1 MQTFGGLPSVP
12 AGHPGVVVIGGGVI
26 GSAVATYLRLG
37 GASVTVIER
46 DPTYATAS
54 SSLSA
59 SSIRQQFSQPVNIA
73 LSQYGI
79 AFLRDPAAH
88 LSVDGDAPALAL
100 REPGYLYLASPAGVD
115 RLQANHA
122 VQRASGVQV
131 ALLDPT
137 ALRARF
143 PWLNMDGVALG
154 SLGLDGEG
162 WFDGPAL
169 AAAFRRKARSLG
181 AAWVHGEAVALER
194 DGPRVAAVRL
204 RDSTCIPCGA
214 VVNAAGPH
222 ARAVA
227 AMAGVALPVEARRRC
242 VFVFTCPD
250 ALPGCPLV
258 IGTTGV
264 WWRPEGDR
272 FIAGWSPPDDAEDFG
287 LDVDHALFDEVI
299 WPALAARVPAF
310 ERVRGAGAWAGHYE
324 FNTFDHNALLGP
336 HPDVPNLHFA
346 NGFSGHGMQQ
356 APGVGR
362 GIAELVLHGAYRTLD
377 LSALSV
383 ARVAAGRPLL
393 ERNVI

>member
-1 MQTFGGLPSVP
+1 
-12 AGHPGVVVIGGGVI
+12 VI
-26 GSAVATYLRLG
+26 GSAVATHLRLG
-37 GASVTVIER
+37 GAAVTVVER
-46 DPTYATAS
+46 DPTYAAAS

-79 AFLRDPAAH
+79 AFLRDAAAQ
-88 LSVDGDAPALAL
+88 LSVDGDAPALGL
-100 REPGYLYLASPAGVD
+100 REPGYLYLAGPGGADVL
-115 RLQANHA
+115 RANHA
-122 VQRASGVQV
+122 VQRAAGVQA
-131 ALLDPT
+131 ALLDLDL
-137 ALRARF
+137 LRARF
-143 PWLNMDGVALG
+143 PWLCTDGLALG

-181 AAWVHGEAVALER
+181 ASWVQGDAVALER
-194 DGPRVAAVRL
+194 DGPRVSAVRL
-204 RDSTCIPCGA
+204 RDGTRIPCGA

-227 AMAGVALPVEARRRC
+227 SMAGVVLPVEARRRC

-250 ALPGCPLV
+250 PLPSCPLV
-258 IGTTGV
+258 IDTTGV

-287 LDVDHALFDEVI
+287 LHVDHALFDEVI
-299 WPALAARVPAF
+299 WPALAARVPTF

-324 FNTFDHNALLGP
+324 FNTFDHNALLGL
-336 HPDVPNLHFA
+336 HPDVPNLYFA

-377 LSALSV
+377 LSPLSV
-383 ARVAAGRPLL
+383 ARLAEGRPLL
-393 ERNVI
+393 ERNII

>member
-1 MQTFGGLPSVP
+1 MQTSSGLPSAP

-26 GSAVATYLRLG
+26 GSAVATHLRLG
-37 GASVTVIER
+37 GAGVTVVER

-79 AFLRDPAAH
+79 AFLRDAAAH

-100 REPGYLYLASPAGVD
+100 REPGYLYLAGPAGVD

-143 PWLNMDGVALG
+143 PWLNTDGVALG

-181 AAWVHGEAVALER
+181 AAWVHNEAVALER

-204 RDSTCIPCGA
+204 RDGTRIPCGA

>member
-1 MQTFGGLPSVP
+1 VTNHP
-12 AGHPGVVVIGGGVI
+12 AVVVIGGGVI
-26 GSAVATYLRLG
+26 GGAIATFLRLG
-37 GASVTVIER
+37 GASVTVVER
-46 DPTYATAS
+46 DPTYAAAS

-79 AFLRDPAAH
+79 GFLRDAAAY
-88 LSVDGDAPALAL
+88 LSVDGDAPALGL
-100 REPGYLYLASPAGVD
+100 REPGYLYLAGPSGLDVL
-115 RLQANHA
+115 RANHA
-122 VQRASGVQV
+122 VQRAAKVQV
-131 ALLDPT
+131 ALLDPA
-137 ALRARF
+137 ALRGRF
-143 PWLNMDGVALG
+143 PWLCTDGVAAG

-169 AAAFRRKARSLG
+169 AAAFRRKARALG
-181 AAWVHGEAVALER
+181 AAWVHGEAVGLER
-194 DGPRVAAVRL
+194 DGAQVVAVRL
-204 RDSTCIPCGA
+204 ADGSRLACGA

-227 AMAGVALPVEARRRC
+227 AMAGVALPVEARKRC

-258 IGTTGV
+258 IDPSGV

-272 FIAGWSPPDDAEDFG
+272 FIAGWSPPDDAEEFG
-287 LDVDHALFDEVI
+287 LQVDHALFDDVI

-310 ERVRGAGAWAGHYE
+310 ERVRQAGAWAGHYE
-324 FNTFDHNALLGP
+324 FNTFDHNALLGT
-336 HPDVPNLHFA
+336 HPDVPNLYFA

-362 GIAELVLHGAYRTLD
+362 GVAELILHGAYRTLD

-383 ARVAAGRPLL
+383 ARVGAGRPLL

>member
-1 MQTFGGLPSVP
+1 M
-12 AGHPGVVVIGGGVI
+12 I
-26 GSAVATYLRLG
+26 GSAVAMHLAFG
-37 GASVTVIER
+37 GAGVTVVER
-46 DPTYATAS
+46 DPTYAAAS

-59 SSIRQQFSQPVNIA
+59 SGIRQQYSQPVNIA
-73 LSQYGI
+73 LGQYGI
-79 AFLRDPAAH
+79 AFLRDAATH
-88 LSVDGDAPALAL
+88 LSVDGDAPALSL
-100 REPGYLYLASPAGVD
+100 REPGYLYLASPAGEGTL
-115 RLQANHA
+115 RENHA
-122 VQRASGVQV
+122 IQRAAGVQV
-131 ALLDPT
+131 ALLDPD
-137 ALRARF
+137 ALHARF
-143 PWLNMDGVALG
+143 PWLCTDGLALG

-181 AAWVHGEAVALER
+181 AAWVLGDAVALER
-194 DGPRVAAVRL
+194 DGPRVSAVCL
-204 RDSTCIPCGA
+204 RDGARIPCGA
-214 VVNAAGPH
+214 LVNAAGPH

-242 VFVFTCPD
+242 VFVFTCPE

-258 IGTTGV
+258 IDTTGV

-287 LDVDHALFDEVI
+287 LHVDHALFDEVI

-324 FNTFDHNALLGP
+324 FNTFDHNALLGV
-336 HPDVPNLHFA
+336 HPEVPNLYFA

-377 LSALSV
+377 LSPLSI
-383 ARVAAGRPLL
+383 ARVAAARPLL

>member
-1 MQTFGGLPSVP
+1 MPDRP
-12 AGHPGVVVIGGGVI
+12 AVVVIGGGVI
-26 GSAVATYLRLG
+26 GGAIATFLRLG
-37 GASVTVIER
+37 GASVTVVER
-46 DPTYATAS
+46 DPTYAAAS

-79 AFLRDPAAH
+79 AFLRDAAAH
-88 LSVDGDAPALAL
+88 LSVDGDAPALGL
-100 REPGYLYLASPAGVD
+100 REPGYLYLAGPSGLDVL
-115 RLQANHA
+115 RANHA
-122 VQRASGVQV
+122 VQRAAGVQV
-131 ALLDPT
+131 VLLDPA
-137 ALRARF
+137 ALRGRF
-143 PWLNMDGVALG
+143 PWLCTDGVAAG

-169 AAAFRRKARSLG
+169 AAAFRRKARALG
-181 AAWVHGEAVALER
+181 AAWMHGDAVGLER
-194 DGPRVAAVRL
+194 DGAQVAAVRL
-204 RDSTCIPCGA
+204 ADGSRLACGA

-227 AMAGVALPVEARRRC
+227 AMAGVALPVEARKRC

-258 IGTTGV
+258 IDPSGV

-272 FIAGWSPPDDAEDFG
+272 FIAGWSPPDDAEDTG
-287 LDVDHALFDEVI
+287 LDVDHALFDGVI

-310 ERVRGAGAWAGHYE
+310 ERVRQAGAWAGHYE

-336 HPDVPNLHFA
+336 HPGVPNLYFA

-362 GIAELVLHGAYRTLD
+362 GVAELILHGAYRTLD

-383 ARVAAGRPLL
+383 TRVGAGRPLL